1 MSDEQ
6 TAQLREELI
15 ALMLAVN
22 PPSELLNSEVEQFR
36 KTGIAPERWRSD

>member
-15 ALMLAVN
+15 ALMLAIN
-22 PPSELLNSEVEQFR
+22 PPSELLDSEVEQFR
-36 KTGIAPERWRSD
+36 ATGVAPERWRAD